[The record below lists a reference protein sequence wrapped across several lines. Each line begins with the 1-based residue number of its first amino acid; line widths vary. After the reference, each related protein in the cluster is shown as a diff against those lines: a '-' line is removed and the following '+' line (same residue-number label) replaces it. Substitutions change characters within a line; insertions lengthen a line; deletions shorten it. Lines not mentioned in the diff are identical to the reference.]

1 MTTEPDFVP
10 AQPISS
16 HRLAKPPSQRE
27 NPPMPTPPTQA
38 TLTAR
43 QAFVQ
48 IFNLRVIAL
57 VFYFCLLIASSR
69 ALSWYT
75 SSDMLAEWLHSLVR
89 FTRQNLIT
97 GLMLLLA
104 IALAEAWLARPRRLP
119 MLWRGL
125 AVAGA
130 AFSSALVRHWVANL
144 GDASAQ
150 FKWSWAISTTLLWI
164 LLGGVA
170 YALLVAA
177 RGERQTRQQ
186 LLATARQHE
195 TLHAQQL
202 EAQLSA
208 LNAQIEPHFL
218 FNTLANVKRLY
229 ETAPDRGRDMLVSLI
244 AYLRAA
250 LPSMRQSESTLGQ
263 ELELVRSYL
272 TILQMRMGER
282 LSFEIEA
289 EPGLLAAS
297 LPPMVLPTLVEN
309 AIKHGLSPLPEG
321 GHILISAHAQAGEL
335 AVEVRDDGQGFAA
348 SGGSGVGLANTRAR
362 LAALFG
368 GRAALELEALV
379 PRGVVARVRLPVRL
393 LPGLPAGAA
402 A

>member
-1 MTTEPDFVP
+1 M
-10 AQPISS
+10 PI
-16 HRLAKPPSQRE
+16 
-27 NPPMPTPPTQA
+27 PPTQA

-48 IFNLRVIAL
+48 IFNLRVIAV
-57 VFYFCLLIASSR
+57 VFYFCLLIATSR

-75 SSDMLAEWLHSLVR
+75 SNDMLGEWLYSLVR

-104 IALAEAWLARPRRLP
+104 IALAEAWLARPRRLA

-393 LPGLPAGAA
+393 LPGSPAGAA